1 MNRKLLGIGGLIVLL
16 ALFFGVNILA
26 SQALRPVRLDL
37 TSDKLFTLTKGSGNI
52 ARSLDEPVT
61 LTFFFSEKAARGIPG
76 IEAYGKRVREVLEEY
91 RRISNGKIIL
101 EVLDPIAFSE
111 AEDRANAAGMNGQR
125 APGGNLYLG
134 LLGTN
139 TIGGTEIIPFFD
151 PSQERFLE
159 YQISRMLYVLANPQR
174 KKVGLLSSLQI
185 NGGFQIDP
193 RTQQPRQ
200 TPAWVVMQELG
211 SPFEIKPIA
220 PDAAEIP
227 ADIDML
233 MVVHPKDLS
242 DATLYALD
250 QYILRGGRVLA
261 FVDPLAEVDR
271 PAQMRSQMDMLTHNR
286 TSSLKRI
293 FDAWGIEIAEG
304 QVVADPKL
312 AIRVV
317 ADQRNPEPIT
327 YLPWLNIRSDVDR
340 GAIAEADPAAG
351 SLRTINVG
359 SAGIIRM
366 KAAEAKPA
374 DPAAEK
380 KDGETNAET
389 PATGATAAVSPS
401 VSITPIIQ
409 SSDQAALLETAKISF
424 QPDPRTILND
434 FKPGTQRL
442 TIAARLSGSVKTAFP
457 DGKPASETP
466 PPADAPK
473 PEHLTES
480 KSPINVVLIADV
492 DILADQFWVQQDT
505 LFGQIPITQKI
516 ADNGDFVMNLCD
528 NLVGSTDLL
537 SVRAR
542 GVATRP
548 FTRVEEMT
556 RDAEKKYLTEQK
568 RLEAEIEKTSQEIQ
582 AMEQKKPDGSSDGL
596 ILSPEQE
603 KALKELRQKVLDT
616 RKELRRVQLNLNKDV
631 EELGTRLKLLNIGA
645 MPAAV
650 GIFAIGLGAF
660 RMTRRKRKV
669 QD

>member
-159 YQISRMLYVLANPQR
+159 YQISRMLYVLANPQK

-220 PDAAEIP
+220 PDAAVIP

-233 MVVHPKDLS
+233 MVVHPKELS

-261 FVDPLAEVDR
+261 FVDPLAEIDR
-271 PAQMRSQMDMLTHNR
+271 PAQMRSQMDLLTHNR

-293 FDAWGIEIAEG
+293 FDTWGIEVVEG

-359 SAGIIRM
+359 SAGIIRV
-366 KAAEAKPA
+366 KPA
-374 DPAAEK
+374 APPQPPADN
-380 KDGETNAET
+380 KDGEKKAET
-389 PATGATAAVSPS
+389 PAPAPTPS
-401 VSITPIIQ
+401 VTITPIIQ
-409 SSDQAALLETAKISF
+409 SSDQAAMLESSKISF

-442 TIAARLSGSVKTAFP
+442 TIAARLTGTVKTAFP
-457 DGKPASETP
+457 EGKPASDTP

-556 RDAEKKYLTEQK
+556 RDAEKTYLAEQK

-660 RMTRRKRKV
+660 RLSRRKRKV